1 MDPQTAYE
9 SMAVPRHV
17 AIIMDG
23 NGRWARA
30 RGLPRAIGHKQGAE
44 TVRKTVESAIDFGID
59 HLTLFGFSSEN
70 WNRPMEEIIDLMGLL
85 RRYLSKEVAELHAKG
100 VRLRVI
106 GERERLAPDIVTLI
120 EQSERLT
127 RDNITLTL
135 TLALSY
141 GGRRAIVLAARRL
154 AEQARSGMLD
164 PNEICETAFQSQL
177 ETDGLPDP
185 DLLIR
190 TSGEQRI
197 SNFML
202 WECAYSEFVFVD
214 TLWPDFSREHFADA
228 IAEFGRRDRRYGIAT

>member
-1 MDPQTAYE
+1 MDPQTAFG

-44 TVRKTVESAIDFGID
+44 TVRKTVEASIDFGIR

-70 WNRPMEEIIDLMGLL
+70 WNRPMEEVIDLMGLL
-85 RRYLSKEVAELHAKG
+85 RRYLSKEIAELHAQG
-100 VRLRVI
+100 VQVRVI
-106 GERERLAPDIVTLI
+106 GERDRLASDIVSLI
-120 EQSERLT
+120 EQSEQLT
-127 RDNITLTL
+127 KDNTTLTL

-154 AEQARSGMLD
+154 AERVRAGTLD
-164 PNEICETAFQSQL
+164 PNDIGEAEFGTQL
-177 ETDGLPDP
+177 ETVEVPDP

-214 TLWPDFSREHFADA
+214 ALWPDFSREHLGRA
-228 IAEFGRRDRRYGIAT
+228 IAEFARRDRRYGLAT